1 MSRELHFSGQ
11 RFTSCDTRTAKS
23 CNGFLEDVRLPLL
36 QTAFSGLAVK
46 AGFRNK
52 ASTPYVW
59 DVLERGQASLV
70 EARRC
75 VTPVCS
81 ELGPWQSMKRMRLLG
96 ATIEREFRYSLE

>member
-46 AGFRNK
+46 AGVRNK

-75 VTPVCS
+75 VTLLCS
-81 ELGPWQSMKRMRLLG
+81 ELKPWLRKFAQP
-96 ATIEREFRYSLE
+96 AA